1 MVFVTSRNV
10 ALPDSPEGLTNGVWF
25 NLWPNKLWPYNELEI
40 GATLY
45 WYHSPSRCIVW
56 RSRVVDVNRF
66 AYRRKDEVKENLQLT
81 TPQAAESYFANA
93 PESGFCLAYRVEAL
107 ERMSLPKPDDF
118 RFPQQGWLKITDDV
132 AHEWSGLTSTER
144 SMFPKYRDIEMPLL
158 HELIRR
164 GGSAEPADP
173 DNQGRSIYTALA
185 DLFGLSEAE
194 REERTEGGED
204 RLHWERMVRW
214 ARQKLLDKG
223 LLTSN
228 RRGIWQVTPEGRE
241 FVQAELE
248 ATREAIKDR
257 DSFFPEEV
265 AERDRSLAEGA
276 VRRVLVNAYERNPE
290 ARRLCIAHY
299 GPICCICKF
308 NFGNV
313 YGKLVDGFI
322 HVHHLRSLSE
332 VGEEYAVDPIRDLR
346 PVCPNCHAVLHLHGK
361 VPAYR
366 IEEVQ
371 TLLGGHVVKAVRV

>member
-1 MVFVTSRNV
+1 MLFVTSRNFV
-10 ALPDSPEGLTNGVWF
+10 LPENPDGLTNGQWF
-25 NLWPNKLWPYNELEI
+25 NLWSRRLWPYNELEI

-66 AYRRKDEVKENLQLT
+66 AYGRKYEVKETLQLT
-81 TPQAAESYFANA
+81 SPKTAEPYYANG

-107 ERMSLPKPDDF
+107 ERLSLPKPDDL
-118 RFPQQGWLKITDDV
+118 RFPQNGWLKVTDDI
-132 AHEWSGLTSTER
+132 AREWPGLAAAEGSR
-144 SMFPKYRDIEMPLL
+144 FPKYRDIEMPLL

-173 DNQGRSIYTALA
+173 DNQGRNIYTALA
-185 DLFGLSEAE
+185 DLFGLSESE
-194 REERTEGGED
+194 RQERTESEEG

-228 RRGIWQVTPEGRE
+228 QWGIWRVTPEGQE

-248 ATREAIKDR
+248 AAREAIKDG

-265 AERDRSLAEGA
+265 AEGSQLAEGA
-276 VRRVLVNAYERNPE
+276 VRRVSVNAYERNPE

-299 GPICCICKF
+299 GPTCCICKF
-308 NFGNV
+308 KFGSV
-313 YGKLVDGFI
+313 YGSVVDGFI

-332 VGEEYAVDPIRDLR
+332 VGEEYVVDPIKDLR
-346 PVCPNCHAVLHLHGK
+346 PVCPNCHAVLHRK

-371 TLLGGHVVKAVRV
+371 ALLARQAERDVRE